1 MSVYRGNGWSVGD
14 VGSRRLATRT
24 RRWEATT
31 AELCVLDAS
40 GAVADTGVTLHVF
53 TTVPY
58 ARTGHVDWARVT
70 VRLRVWHT
78 PVFAPLVLPLDLSP
92 SRPTFPTCVP
102 AWCTWTDDATA
113 QVHTSGR
120 VGCVVCACVDGER
133 PPVDPMRRRDD
144 RITVLNTWVPGQ
156 HVVQFL
162 ALEAAPS
169 SGQVLT
175 RCTAERVVSV
185 VTSSRMEMIASPFDG
200 SGCCTLATVVDAVAN
215 GSPTVFQSSVK
226 KFISRRSV
234 WCAQEDG
241 ASHVGRSFA
250 DYSAERQQRW
260 YDQVI
265 RPILVDGLFRVC
277 TEVSSTYRL
286 FAYDARASAE
296 GPASAVPSP
305 EFYAQPYVGTY
316 KTVASARILSSFV
329 DCETPF
335 PASVSTSVLTS
346 YMRRFML
353 GLLFQGHGDA
363 QLLTSVSCALSMSHY
378 AVSLLEKYAS
388 SAVNDRLVVTLP
400 ALTIPSAGSQDATTR
415 IYPRVHSS
423 AYATTPTATTTTTD
437 QRGAFL
443 VVVCVGALD
452 DIDRDA
458 SGTMMV
464 LDVLRPRLT
473 TVGPIPSLVW
483 TTPESI
489 EEGQTYALFVARVA
503 VSRPSLY
510 LTSETRPTWCAW
522 SPDASGFVVSEAP
535 SAWLQSLQVVQL
547 AICAPAVS
555 YYARV
560 DASGVAVVATS
571 STTTGGEILQVVDV
585 QRASFDPLTQ
595 TVRVVG
601 PIAIYDVDMAYLRLA
616 VWSATMDQTY
626 LLETTP
632 KRVNRLVNAGAIVP
646 TLTVATLLGDVGAF
660 ISPIVL
666 IPNLPIWV
674 EFTFVFPG
682 TKTCFSG
689 PVEQLLSALVAT
701 PAGACVVPSPTDG
714 ANIRFGSPAQSP
726 TSLLVR
732 ITLHGDYATRPP
744 EPIQFSFQLA
754 GSSSRIPFTLPS
766 SSVWAFPHVR
776 STTIRPGVVAVG
788 ETVGFE
794 TQFDVPY
801 GRPCPPS
808 ESWLAVDV
816 LIAPIAAL
824 GFVTRSTLQDQ
835 AIVDASGEL
844 SAFWRAHGIGASS
857 LTSGTWNRDASLT
870 TTTTATLRYTYNVQE
885 DVAHGG
891 LMQMRLVGTRYLS
904 PIFTW
909 TSSGSGMLPDLDAV
923 ASPLTS
929 STIYTFPV
937 ALAIEST
944 STVEAKVETT
954 VGVFRAL
961 HTVDLAYVR
970 CVGGDGLTMGAG
982 VSRMWATFRSSSA
995 SPSAVGMVVDCS
1007 GGVVAPPQHVV
1018 DASGGSSAYV
1028 RFSRVAMASGYD
1040 SVQFSVEIRAPST
1053 MVYRTISTPIQ
1064 YVAPAPTA
1072 IRVASTVSSVH
1083 PGYVLVEGYTSVV
1096 SFTFDYGTTDHRNA
1110 FTPIARP
1117 TDYFR
1122 SLSLVDGSGQQL
1134 TAAVVTD
1141 GSGRTSLVSSAYFDA
1156 TGYTVHV
1163 PICLSSLQRPTDV
1176 RCAFAMYDRATVL
1189 YSDIVSYDQIYRFPD
1204 QPRLA
1209 QVSFPSLS
1217 TSALLDASGCVM
1229 VTVGPTVRCAVALV
1243 GGSGVLP
1250 AGGSHEVR
1258 FADGSARTVR
1268 DVANSVDTNQVET
1281 DFAINAGT
1289 STTVF
1294 ATLTLS
1300 FAGYIITY
1308 DPFPFCAPYTFPT
1321 SLVSS
1326 VQFTGTNAIAPEDS
1340 AITTLALGAV
1350 YGVDTSGSAR
1360 AVCGVGNSSNV
1371 RLTLAGGDV
1380 ASVGKPT
1387 VVSAVQVVDASG
1399 VAYGTVGAFDYTSP
1413 TVTVRSYALPTDR
1426 LPAGAGVVWF
1436 RVTLTAPDATTTS
1449 VVLASTGLA
1458 VRSVPN
1464 VAVPIPI
1471 GSTLYVLVSGSRTVS
1486 VPIRLANALAPTLP
1500 IDSTLYTSGMP
1511 VKAAVVSTDI
1521 SPAFGQAID
1530 TSGLTLSTTGNAVN
1544 ECTAM
1549 ARVTCASGTTTRIT
1563 LVLAPTR
1570 TRVAFTVD
1578 ASGGI
1583 YTFPTACS
1591 ATVERNGSS
1600 IVTVGQVATCT
1611 VACIGGSGLVP
1622 TGATHGL
1629 VVPSGEATLWSVV
1642 ASGDVSPLPSSNGR
1656 LDYKAI
1662 PLVVPPGGVGA
1673 TALWTLGFA
1682 GLTITYALSN
1692 VLTASTVYAVPTSL
1706 SVSVQFAGTSGIK
1719 PDDGSITTLAVG
1731 AAYGVDTSGSASSIC
1746 GTGNTSHITM
1756 TLVGGD
1762 VGSSVKPTAVS
1773 SVQAVDAS
1781 GVAYGTVGRFDY
1793 TSPSSTVVV
1802 RSYTVATALP
1812 ASGTVSFKV
1821 ETRSPDG
1828 LTTTLTSSAMT
1839 VVVDAT
1845 TVTLGT
1851 FATGLTLLSGASVLV
1866 PVTFGPVTPAS
1877 AEVSSSGTFGALATS
1892 VTSGSFSATYAGAA
1906 TATTFTFVVAPT
1918 RRRLTASVAATGI
1931 LVWPAS
1937 ATTAPVSASNTVTL
1951 GVASAMTTTLSASVP
1966 AGAVTA
1972 TLSALTA
1979 ADSSSGA
1986 TLGVPIVSGSV
1997 ISYTF
2002 TATSNTT
2009 YTATVTLHAGTY
2021 AKAYAQTIASEAQVY
2036 TWPTVSA
2043 VLALSGATS
2052 GSDYNVLGFAAGRAY
2067 GSATSTASTVTLTLS
2082 GLDADTPNATAVA
2095 STGAVALY
2103 VGGTLVDGG
2112 IASYT
2117 YTSATNTIAVTSM
2130 TVGTTTGSLE
2140 FRVTVTAPSG
2150 TTRVIATS
2158 GHTVYAVP
2166 NTVSVATIAGGDTY
2180 ALVVSY
2186 ATATQFTFSHTVG
2199 SIDSVL
2205 GAFASG
2211 ATTSALLT
2219 LATVPV
2225 LTATLGA
2232 TLSSSKVLGATVT
2245 TTSATATTFTFTFAV
2260 TRTTASVTVATSAIY
2275 TFPAS
2280 ATCVVVSGGPLAGS
2294 TVTLG
2299 QTCAL
2304 TYTFASALPIGA
2316 THAVS
2321 ATGATASLTTASPF
2335 TSRAS
2340 SAVYSLV
2347 PTAKQAIVS
2356 TVTVTFGGVAVP
2368 YALTALASTAVYTMP
2383 TGLTA
2388 TVSFSGSNAISA
2400 ADASL
2405 ATLAVGASYGTAAGS
2420 VVCGTGNTSSIV
2432 LALTGFDAT
2441 TTNTTEIRTGAVSC
2455 VDAVATGST
2464 YGTTP
2469 TYTYTAASHSASVGV
2484 YTLGA
2489 TAPPSGSLRFAVV
2502 VTAPDGVPTTLRSA
2516 PFVVAVD
2523 ATSATLGVVAS
2534 GVTLISGSAV
2544 SVPVAFVG
2552 ATPSGAEITA
2562 TGGSFSAI
2570 ASSVNSG
2577 AFSATYSG
2585 AASATTFTFVV
2596 TPTRRR
2602 IAVAVP
2608 STSILVWPSSA
2619 STAPANTITVG
2630 TASAMVTT
2638 LSSAVPAVVGV
2649 TLTGVTAGASV
2660 STPSVSGTAVTY
2672 TLTTTSNAACAATV
2686 TLAVAGY
2693 SQSYPQTLATADQV
2707 YAFPT
2712 GVQAVLTVSGA
2723 TTTNF
2728 AAGQTYTSAVVLSLL
2743 NVDPSPN
2750 NTNEVAATGAVRVW
2764 IGGTD
2769 VSGVVVS
2776 YTYRPATRDVLINT
2790 MRLGTQI
2797 GALQFVVTVTAPSG
2811 HTTSLITSG
2820 HSTLAV
2826 PDTVVISTLGDGYS
2840 LIASNATQTQFTFS
2854 NTNSTLNTA
2863 IGTFLSG
2870 ASTSILSVASTPT
2883 IPVSLATTFVSPRV
2897 LGATVTATAVQQTLT
2912 FTFAS
2917 TRTVVSCVVP
2927 TTSIYT
2933 FPTFATCAV
2942 VASGGG
2948 STVTVGST
2956 AVLTWTTSVVMPIT
2970 ATHSTSGAGA
2980 TYVRTTASPI
2990 ANTRT
2995 SSIVYAISPTAKQDI
3010 VCTLT
3015 LSFGGVSA
3023 TFTQT
3028 ALPASSVAD
3037 VNILSANLVIDVSA
3051 SDYTSGANLIDRISA
3066 ANVPMRGTYYPV
3078 TMLSKTGM
3086 YFRNESWNDTLI
3098 ISGCLLPK
3106 VTVRTISLWVMFPTN
3121 TGSVQWHQ
3129 MSYILDGRI
3138 SASSPYFS
3146 SVSNNTF
3153 FNPRAG
3159 YPGPPTQIGSSYA
3172 STYYHNGVAKSTSNF
3187 MNDVQLVLN
3196 VWHHVT
3202 LFLKS
3207 ANSEDIRFSVFTDWE
3222 GKRAADAILG
3232 RVYVYS
3238 SQLTAAQNTQNY
3250 QMGF

>member
-1 MSVYRGNGWSVGD
+1 
-14 VGSRRLATRT
+14 
-24 RRWEATT
+24 
-31 AELCVLDAS
+31 
-40 GAVADTGVTLHVF
+40 
-53 TTVPY
+53 
-58 ARTGHVDWARVT
+58 
-70 VRLRVWHT
+70 
-78 PVFAPLVLPLDLSP
+78 
-92 SRPTFPTCVP
+92 
-102 AWCTWTDDATA
+102 
-113 QVHTSGR
+113 
-120 VGCVVCACVDGER
+120 
-133 PPVDPMRRRDD
+133 MRRRDD
-144 RITVLNTWVPGQ
+144 RIAVLNTWVPGQ

-162 ALEAAPS
+162 VLEAAPS

-185 VTSSRMEMIASPFDG
+185 VSSGRMEMLASPFDG

-286 FAYDARASAE
+286 FSYDARASAD
-296 GPASAVPSP
+296 GPAATAQSP

-601 PIAIYDVDMAYLRLA
+601 PIVIYDVDMAYLRLA

-682 TKTCFSG
+682 NKTCFSG

-776 STTIRPGVVAVG
+776 STIIRPGVVAVG

-835 AIVDASGEL
+835 AIVDASGAL
-844 SAFWRAHGIGASS
+844 SAFWRTHGIGASS

-937 ALAIEST
+937 SLAIEST
-944 STVEAKVETT
+944 STVEAKVEAT

-970 CVGGDGLTMGAG
+970 CVGGDGLTLGAG
-982 VSRMWATFRSSSA
+982 VSRMWATFRSST

-1007 GGVVAPPQHVV
+1007 GGVVAPPSHVV
-1018 DASGGSSAYV
+1018 DASGSSSAYV
-1028 RFSRVAMASGYD
+1028 RFSRVVMASGYD
-1040 SVQFSVEIRAPST
+1040 SVQFSTEVRAPSA

-1064 YVAPAPTA
+1064 YVSPAPTA

-1096 SFTFDYGTTDHRNA
+1096 SFTFDYGTTDPRNA

-1134 TAAVVTD
+1134 TVAVVTD

-1163 PICLSSLQRPTDV
+1163 PICLSSLQRPTDFK
-1176 RCAFAMYDRATVL
+1176 CEFATYDRVAVL
-1189 YSDIVSYDQIYRFPD
+1189 YSDLVSYAQIYRFPD
-1204 QPRLA
+1204 PPRLA
-1209 QVSFPSLS
+1209 HVSFPSLS

-1229 VTVGPTVRCAVALV
+1229 VTVGSTVRCAVALV

-1268 DVANSVDTNQVET
+1268 DVANDVDTNQVVT
-1281 DFAINAGT
+1281 DFSLNAGA

-1300 FAGYIITY
+1300 FAGYTITY
-1308 DPFPFCAPYTFPT
+1308 APFPFCTPYTFPT

-1380 ASVGKPT
+1380 TSVGKPT

-1399 VAYGTVGAFDYTSP
+1399 VGYGTVGAFDYTRP
-1413 TVTVRSYALPTDR
+1413 VVTVRSYALPTDR
-1426 LPAGAGVVWF
+1426 LPVGAGVVWF
-1436 RVTLTAPDATTTS
+1436 RVTLTAPDATTS

-1521 SPAFGQAID
+1521 SPAFGQAFD
-1530 TSGLTLSTTGNAVN
+1530 TSGLTLSTAGNAIN
-1544 ECTAM
+1544 ECTAT
-1549 ARVTCASGTTTRIT
+1549 ARITCASGTTTRIS

-1622 TGATHGL
+1622 TGAKHGL

-1642 ASGDVSPLPSSNGR
+1642 AGGDVSPLPSSNGR
-1656 LDYKAI
+1656 LDYKVI
-1662 PLVVPPGGVGA
+1662 PLVVPPGGVGT

-1682 GLTITYALSN
+1682 GLTSTYALSN
-1692 VLTASTVYAVPTSL
+1692 VFTASTVYAVPTSL
-1706 SVSVQFAGTSGIK
+1706 SVSVQFAGTSGIT
-1719 PDDGSITTLAVG
+1719 PDDGSITTLALG
-1731 AAYGVDTSGSASSIC
+1731 AAYGVDTSGSAISIC

-1762 VGSSVKPTAVS
+1762 VGSIVKPTAVS

-1793 TSPSSTVVV
+1793 ASPSSTVVV
-1802 RSYTVATALP
+1802 RSYTVATTLP
-1812 ASGTVSFKV
+1812 ASGTVSFTV
-1821 ETRSPDG
+1821 VTRSPDG

-1937 ATTAPVSASNTVTL
+1937 ATTAPVSASKTVTI

-1966 AGAVTA
+1966 TGAVTA
-1972 TLSALTA
+1972 TLSALKA

-1986 TLGVPIVSGSV
+1986 TLGTPTVSGTAV
-1997 ISYTF
+1997 SYTL
-2002 TATSNTT
+2002 TPTSNTT
-2009 YTATVTLHAGTY
+2009 YTATLTLGAGTY
-2021 AKAYAQTIASEAQVY
+2021 SKAYTAQTLATSEQVY
-2036 TWPTVSA
+2036 AWPTGVT
-2043 VLALSGATS
+2043 ALMALNGASSGP
-2052 GSDYNVLGFAAGRAY
+2052 DYNVLGFAAGRTY
-2067 GSATSTASTVTLTLS
+2067 SSAASPPSTITLTLT
-2082 GLDADTPNATAVA
+2082 GIDTSPTNTAAVA
-2095 STGAVALY
+2095 ATGAVRVY
-2103 VGGTLVDGG
+2103 VGGTLVAGSVS
-2112 IASYT
+2112 AYT
-2117 YTSATNTIAVTSM
+2117 YESATNRVTVTSM
-2130 TVGTTTGSLE
+2130 TLDTTTGSLE
-2140 FRVTVTAPSG
+2140 FGVTVTAPSG
-2150 TTRVIATS
+2150 AVMELKSS

-2166 NTVSVATIAGGDTY
+2166 NTVSVSTIAGGDTY
-2180 ALVVSY
+2180 KLVASY
-2186 ATATQFTFSHTVG
+2186 ETATKFTFSHTV
-2199 SIDSVL
+2199 SAIDSAL

-2219 LATVPV
+2219 LATTPAI
-2225 LTATLGA
+2225 TATLGT
-2232 TLSSSKVLGATVT
+2232 TLVASRVLGATVT
-2245 TTSATATTFTFTFAV
+2245 ATSATATMFTFTFV
-2260 TRTTASVTVATSAIY
+2260 LTRTTATGTVASADIY
-2275 TFPAS
+2275 TFPS
-2280 ATCVVVSGGPLAGS
+2280 VLSCSVVSDGPLGGT

-2304 TYTFASALPIGA
+2304 TYTFTSAFPIGA

-2347 PTAKQAIVS
+2347 PTAKQAIVA
-2356 TVTVTFGGVAVP
+2356 TVTVTFGGVSVP
-2368 YALTALASTAVYTMP
+2368 YAMTALASTAVYTMP

-2400 ADASL
+2400 ADSSL
-2405 ATLAVGASYGTAAGS
+2405 TTLAVGASYGTAAGS
-2420 VVCGTGNTSSIV
+2420 VVCGAGNTSSIV

-2441 TTNTTEIRTGAVSC
+2441 TTNTTEIRTGSVSC
-2455 VDAVATGST
+2455 VDAVATGTT

-2489 TAPPSGSLRFAVV
+2489 TAPPSGSVRFAVV

-2516 PFVVAVD
+2516 PYAVAVD

-2562 TGGSFSAI
+2562 TGGSFSALS
-2570 ASSVNSG
+2570 SSVSAG
-2577 AFSATYSG
+2577 SFSATYSG

-2619 STAPANTITVG
+2619 TTAPVNTITVG

-2638 LSSAVPAVVGV
+2638 LSSAVPAVVGATV
-2649 TLTGVTAGASV
+2649 TGVTAGASV
-2660 STPSVSGTAVTY
+2660 STPSVSGTSVTY
-2672 TLTTTSNAACAATV
+2672 TLTTTANATCTATV

-2707 YAFPT
+2707 VFPRA
-2712 GVQAVLTVSGA
+2712 AVMKRGSNYIQLAEEISLS
-2723 TTTNF
+2723 
-2728 AAGQTYTSAVVLSLL
+2728 TYTVEFWIKSTDTVEERGILGRAGDRLGQNVRNGKLYTGNGRDSTATICDNKWHHCAVVFAHG
-2743 NVDPSPN
+2743 
-2750 NTNEVAATGAVRVW
+2750 NTQYIIDGKMDISGRFDNGTSMVPMYIGRSWTPGFTGAL
-2764 IGGTD
+2764 
-2769 VSGVVVS
+2769 
-2776 YTYRPATRDVLINT
+2776 RDV
-2790 MRLGTQI
+2790 RLWSVARTQ
-2797 GALQFVVTVTAPSG
+2797 AE
-2811 HTTSLITSG
+2811 
-2820 HSTLAV
+2820 
-2826 PDTVVISTLGDGYS
+2826 
-2840 LIASNATQTQFTFS
+2840 IASNKDTPPPS
-2854 NTNSTLNTA
+2854 NSSNLV
-2863 IGTFLSG
+2863 FRFPLSG
-2870 ASTSILSVASTPT
+2870 STDDV
-2883 IPVSLATTFVSPRV
+2883 VSNRAY
-2897 LGATVTATAVQQTLT
+2897 TVTET
-2912 FTFAS
+2912 FT
-2917 TRTVVSCVVP
+2917 
-2927 TTSIYT
+2927 Y
-2933 FPTFATCAV
+2933 
-2942 VASGGG
+2942 
-2948 STVTVGST
+2948 
-2956 AVLTWTTSVVMPIT
+2956 
-2970 ATHSTSGAGA
+2970 
-2980 TYVRTTASPI
+2980 
-2990 ANTRT
+2990 
-2995 SSIVYAISPTAKQDI
+2995 Q
-3010 VCTLT
+3010 
-3015 LSFGGVSA
+3015 
-3023 TFTQT
+3023 
-3028 ALPASSVAD
+3028 
-3037 VNILSANLVIDVSA
+3037 
-3051 SDYTSGANLIDRISA
+3051 
-3066 ANVPMRGTYYPV
+3066 PV
-3078 TMLSKTGM
+3078 
-3086 YFRNESWNDTLI
+3086 
-3098 ISGCLLPK
+3098 
-3106 VTVRTISLWVMFPTN
+3106 
-3121 TGSVQWHQ
+3121 
-3129 MSYILDGRI
+3129 
-3138 SASSPYFS
+3138 
-3146 SVSNNTF
+3146 
-3153 FNPRAG
+3153 
-3159 YPGPPTQIGSSYA
+3159 
-3172 STYYHNGVAKSTSNF
+3172 
-3187 MNDVQLVLN
+3187 
-3196 VWHHVT
+3196 
-3202 LFLKS
+3202 
-3207 ANSEDIRFSVFTDWE
+3207 
-3222 GKRAADAILG
+3222 
-3232 RVYVYS
+3232 
-3238 SQLTAAQNTQNY
+3238 
-3250 QMGF
+3250 

>member
-1 MSVYRGNGWSVGD
+1 M
-14 VGSRRLATRT
+14 
-24 RRWEATT
+24 
-31 AELCVLDAS
+31 
-40 GAVADTGVTLHVF
+40 
-53 TTVPY
+53 
-58 ARTGHVDWARVT
+58 
-70 VRLRVWHT
+70 
-78 PVFAPLVLPLDLSP
+78 
-92 SRPTFPTCVP
+92 
-102 AWCTWTDDATA
+102 
-113 QVHTSGR
+113 
-120 VGCVVCACVDGER
+120 
-133 PPVDPMRRRDD
+133 
-144 RITVLNTWVPGQ
+144 
-156 HVVQFL
+156 
-162 ALEAAPS
+162 LEVKAS

-185 VTSSRMEMIASPFDG
+185 VTSSRMEMHASPLDG
-200 SGCCTLATVVDAVAN
+200 SGGRSAVVAVPS
-215 GSPTVFQSSVK
+215 GSPIVFLSTVH
-226 KFISRRSV
+226 KFTSQYSV
-234 WCAQEDG
+234 WCAPEATNHG
-241 ASHVGRSFA
+241 AGRTFA
-250 DYSAERQQRW
+250 DYSAERQRRW

-277 TEVSSTYRL
+277 TEVSSTSRL
-286 FAYDARASAE
+286 LEYDATE
-296 GPASAVPSP
+296 NDDGPSP
-305 EFYAQPYVGTY
+305 TTVQPRLYTQPYIGAY
-316 KTVASARILSSFV
+316 KQVTSARILNAFV
-329 DCETPF
+329 DCETPR
-335 PASVSTSVLTS
+335 PASSSTSVLTA
-346 YMRRFML
+346 YMRRFMQR
-353 GLLFQGHGDA
+353 LLFRDGGGEDA
-363 QLLTSVSCALSMSHY
+363 RLLASVSCASSMSPY
-378 AVSLLEKYAS
+378 ALSLLEQYAS
-388 SAVNDRLVVTLP
+388 STVNDRVIIVLP
-400 ALTIPSAGSQDATTR
+400 ALTVSSGSGGGGDTETAATR

-423 AYATTPTATTTTTD
+423 ANTTTTD

-443 VVVCVGALD
+443 VVVRVGAID

-458 SGTMMV
+458 SGGAAV
-464 LDVLRPRLT
+464 RVVDAVRPRLM
-473 TVGPIPSLVW
+473 TVGPLPSLAW
-483 TTPESI
+483 TTPEWI
-489 EEGQTYALFVARVA
+489 EEGLTYASLVARVV
-503 VSRPSLY
+503 VSRPSLF
-510 LTSETRPTWCAW
+510 LTSETSPTWCAW
-522 SPDASGFVVSEAP
+522 SPDASGFLVSDAP

-555 YYARV
+555 YYAPN
-560 DASGVAVVATS
+560 DTSGVTVVATS
-571 STTTGGEILQVVDV
+571 STTAGDRMIVQDVDV

-595 TVRVVG
+595 TVHVAG
-601 PIAIYDVDMAYLRLA
+601 PIVVYDVDVAYMRIA

-632 KRVNRLVNAGAIVP
+632 KRVNRLVNAGAIAP
-646 TLTVATLLGDVGAF
+646 TLTVATLLGGGGG
-660 ISPIVL
+660 SLWPIVL

-682 TKTCFSG
+682 NKTCFSG

-701 PAGACVVPSPTDG
+701 PPGACVVPSPTDG
-714 ANIRFGSPAQSP
+714 AGIRFGAPAQSP

-732 ITLHGDYATRPP
+732 ITLNGDYATLPP
-744 EPIQFSFQLA
+744 EPIQFAFQMA

-816 LIAPIAAL
+816 LVAPLAAL
-824 GFVTRSTLQDQ
+824 GFVAHSALQDQ
-835 AIVDASGEL
+835 AIVDASGAL
-844 SAFWRAHGIGASS
+844 SAFWRDHGIGASS
-857 LTSGTWNRDASLT
+857 LTSGTWSRDAST
-870 TTTTATLRYTYNVQE
+870 GTTTATLRYTYHVQE

-909 TSSGSGMLPDLDAV
+909 TSTGSGMLPNLDAV

-937 ALAIEST
+937 SLAIETT
-944 STVEAKVETT
+944 STVETT

-961 HTVDLAYVR
+961 HTVDLTYVR
-970 CVGGDGLTMGAG
+970 CVGGDGLTLGAG
-982 VSRMWATFRSSSA
+982 VSRMWATFRSSTT
-995 SPSAVGMVVDCS
+995 SPSAVDDMVVDCS
-1007 GGVVAPPQHVV
+1007 GGVVEPPSHVV

-1028 RFSRVAMASGYD
+1028 RFSRVVMASGYD
-1040 SVQFSVEIRAPST
+1040 SVQFSIEVRAPST
-1053 MVYRTISTPIQ
+1053 MVYRTISTPSQ

-1083 PGYVLVEGYTSVV
+1083 PGYVLVEGYTTVV
-1096 SFTFDYGTTDHRNA
+1096 SFTFDYGVTTDPRNA
-1110 FTPIARP
+1110 FTLFARP

-1122 SLSLVDGSGQQL
+1122 SLSLVDGSGQPL
-1134 TAAVVTD
+1134 TPAVAVVTD

-1163 PICLSSLQRPTDV
+1163 PICLSSLQRPSDLK
-1176 RCAFAMYDRATVL
+1176 CAFEMYDRASVL
-1189 YSDIVSYDQIYRFPD
+1189 YSDLVSYAEIYRFPD
-1204 QPRLA
+1204 PPMLA

-1217 TSALLDASGCVM
+1217 TSALLDASGCVI

-1258 FADGSARTVR
+1258 FYDGSARTVR
-1268 DVANSVDTNQVET
+1268 DVANFVDTNQVST
-1281 DFAINAGT
+1281 DFALDAGT

-1294 ATLTLS
+1294 ATLSLS
-1300 FAGYIITY
+1300 FAGYTRTY
-1308 DPFPFCAPYTFPT
+1308 VPFPFCTPYTFPT

-1326 VQFTGTNAIAPEDS
+1326 VQFTGSNGITVEDGAIS
-1340 AITTLALGAV
+1340 TLALGAV
-1350 YGVDTSGSAR
+1350 YGVDTSMNAR
-1360 AVCGVGNSSNV
+1360 AVCGVGNSSSV

-1399 VAYGTVGAFDYTSP
+1399 VGYGTVGAFDYTSP

-1426 LPAGAGVVWF
+1426 MPVGAGVVWF
-1436 RVTLTAPDATTTS
+1436 RVTLTAPDATTKS

-1464 VAVPIPI
+1464 VAVPLPI
-1471 GSTLYVLVSGSRTVS
+1471 GGTSYVLVGGGKTVN
-1486 VPIRLANALAPTLP
+1486 VPIRLANALAPSLGL
-1500 IDSTLYTSGMP
+1500 DASLYASGVLVSASLASSRISPTSS
-1511 VKAAVVSTDI
+1511 AVVDV
-1521 SPAFGQAID
+1521 
-1530 TSGLTLSTTGNAVN
+1530 SGLVISTADSAVN
-1544 ECTAM
+1544 ECTATV
-1549 ARVTCASGTTTRIT
+1549 RITCASGTTVTSLT
-1563 LVLAPTR
+1563 FVLAQTR
-1570 TRVAFTVD
+1570 VRVAFTVD
-1578 ASGGI
+1578 GLAGGGI

-1591 ATVERNGSS
+1591 ATVARNGSS

-1642 ASGDVSPLPSSNGR
+1642 VGGDVSPLPSSNGR
-1656 LDYKAI
+1656 LHYKVI
-1662 PLVVPPGGVGA
+1662 PLVVPPGGVGT

-1682 GLTITYALSN
+1682 GLTSTYVLSN

-1706 SVSVQFAGTSGIK
+1706 SASLQFVGTSGIT
-1719 PDDGSITTLAVG
+1719 PDDGSITALALG
-1731 AAYGVDTSGSASSIC
+1731 AAYGVDTSGNASSIC
-1746 GTGNTSHITM
+1746 GTGNTSHILM

-1762 VGSSVKPTAVS
+1762 VGSSVKPTAVVA
-1773 SVQAVDAS
+1773 VQAVDAS

-1793 TSPSSTVVV
+1793 TFPSSTVVV

-1812 ASGTVSFKV
+1812 ASGTVSFTV
-1821 ETRSPDG
+1821 DTRSPDG
-1828 LTTTLTSSAMT
+1828 LTTTLNSSAMT

-1851 FATGLTLLSGASVLV
+1851 FATGLTLLSGASVSV
-1866 PVTFGPVTPAS
+1866 PVTFGPATPVS
-1877 AEVSSSGTFGALATS
+1877 AEVSSSGTFSSLATS
-1892 VTSGSFSATYAGAA
+1892 VTSGSFAATYAGAA
-1906 TATTFTFVVAPT
+1906 ATTTFTFVVAPT
-1918 RRRLTASVAATGI
+1918 RRRLTANVAATGI

-1937 ATTAPVSASNTVTL
+1937 ATTAPVSASNTVTI

-1986 TLGVPIVSGSV
+1986 TLGVPSVSGSV
-1997 ISYTF
+1997 ISYTL

-2043 VLALSGATS
+2043 VLALNGATS
-2052 GSDYNVLGFAAGRAY
+2052 GSDHNVLGFAAGRAY
-2067 GSATSTASTVTLTLS
+2067 GSATSTASTVTLTLG
-2082 GLDADTPNATAVA
+2082 GLDANTPNATAVA

-2103 VGGTLVDGG
+2103 VGGTLVSGG

-2117 YTSATNTIAVTSM
+2117 YTSATNTVSVTSM
-2130 TVGTTTGSLE
+2130 TIGTTTGSLE

-2150 TTRVIATS
+2150 ATRVIATS
-2158 GHTVYAVP
+2158 GHAVYAVP
-2166 NTVSVATIAGGDTY
+2166 NTVNIATIAGGDTY

-2186 ATATQFTFSHTVG
+2186 ATATQFTFSHTV
-2199 SIDSVL
+2199 STIDSAL
-2205 GAFASG
+2205 SAFASG

-2225 LTATLGA
+2225 ITATLGT
-2232 TLSSSKVLGATVT
+2232 TLVASRVLGATVT
-2245 TTSATATTFTFTFAV
+2245 TTSTTATTFTFTFV
-2260 TRTTASVTVATSAIY
+2260 STRTTAAVTVATSAIY

-2280 ATCVVVSGGPLAGS
+2280 ATCAVVSGGPLGGS
-2294 TVTLG
+2294 TVTIG

-2304 TYTFASALPIGA
+2304 TYTFSSTLPIGA

-2321 ATGATASLTTASPF
+2321 ATGATATLTTASPF

-2356 TVTVTFGGVAVP
+2356 TVTVTFGGVTVP

-2388 TVSFSGSNAISA
+2388 TASFSGSNAISA

-2420 VVCGTGNTSSIV
+2420 VVCGTGNTSAIV

-2455 VDAVATGST
+2455 VDAVSTGTT

-2484 YTLGA
+2484 YTLGT
-2489 TAPPSGSLRFAVV
+2489 TAPPSGSVRFAVV

-2544 SVPVAFVG
+2544 SVPVTFVG

-2562 TGGSFSAI
+2562 TGGTFSAI
-2570 ASSVNSG
+2570 ASSVSSG

-2602 IAVAVP
+2602 IAVTVP

-2619 STAPANTITVG
+2619 TTAPVNTITVG

-2649 TLTGVTAGASV
+2649 TVTGVTAGASV

-2672 TLTTTSNAACAATV
+2672 ILTTTANATCTATV

-2743 NVDPSPN
+2743 NVDASPN
-2750 NTNEVAATGAVRVW
+2750 NTNEVAVTGAVRVW
-2764 IGGTD
+2764 VGGAV
-2769 VSGVVVS
+2769 VSGVVAS
-2776 YTYRPATRDVLINT
+2776 YTYRPATHDVLINT
-2790 MRLGTQI
+2790 MTLGTQT
-2797 GALQFVVTVTAPSG
+2797 GALQFGVTVTAPSNAA
-2811 HTTSLITSG
+2811 TLEVLSSG
-2820 HSTLAV
+2820 HAVVAV
-2826 PDTVVISTLGDGYS
+2826 PNTVTIASIAGGGYS
-2840 LIASNATQTQFTFS
+2840 LVASMAMRTQFTFS
-2854 NTNSTLNTA
+2854 HANTTIHAALGNFS
-2863 IGTFLSG
+2863 SG
-2870 ASTSILSVASTPT
+2870 ASTSIVTVASTPT
-2883 IPVSLATTFVSPRV
+2883 IPVVLEATFAATRVIGATITATT
-2897 LGATVTATAVQQTLT
+2897 AQQTLM
-2912 FTFAS
+2912 FTFVA
-2917 TRTVVSCVVP
+2917 TRTVVSCVVAAAA
-2927 TTSIYT
+2927 IYT
-2933 FPTFATCAV
+2933 FPTSCSTTV
-2942 VASGGG
+2942 VASNG
-2948 STVTVGST
+2948 
-2956 AVLTWTTSVVMPIT
+2956 
-2970 ATHSTSGAGA
+2970 
-2980 TYVRTTASPI
+2980 
-2990 ANTRT
+2990 
-2995 SSIVYAISPTAKQDI
+2995 SSIVDVGQVASCTVACIGGSGLVPTGATHALTVPPGEATLWSVVAGGDASPLLTQSGQINYKISPLAFPSVGTSGSLTLGFAGLTRTYALSNVFTPSTVAYPLPTSITQTTLTSHALLVSTTSTAH
-3010 VCTLT
+3010 TLT
-3015 LSFGGVSA
+3015 LSGANTANLSASNIAVYLNTSNTPVSNCTVAGYVAA
-3023 TFTQT
+3023 TGIVTFSVTPTVSGINTMYVRITAPVPGSTQT
-3028 ALPASSVAD
+3028 TTLAHATTVMVLLNVSQ
-3037 VNILSANLVIDVSA
+3037 LSQFI
-3051 SDYTSGANLIDRISA
+3051 
-3066 ANVPMRGTYYPV
+3066 
-3078 TMLSKTGM
+3078 
-3086 YFRNESWNDTLI
+3086 
-3098 ISGCLLPK
+3098 
-3106 VTVRTISLWVMFPTN
+3106 MFPTKSATPGWEQHHAMFARTSASSLSPAYTSFVRAVYDN
-3121 TGSVQWHQ
+3121 TLYETLSSVTWDSVTGSVTNMRLKSTNYGPTNEFWT
-3129 MSYILDGRI
+3129 
-3138 SASSPYFS
+3138 ASNSPIAACFAAP
-3146 SVSNNTF
+3146 VSNVGTSGGGLDATIVADN
-3153 FNPRAG
+3153 G
-3159 YPGPPTQIGSSYA
+3159 QSYGQFWD
-3172 STYYHNGVAKSTSNF
+3172 N
-3187 MNDVQLVLN
+3187 
-3196 VWHHVT
+3196 
-3202 LFLKS
+3202 S
-3207 ANSEDIRFSVFTDWE
+3207 ANSPGFIRWGYKFQVTARSVGICAWDDGYLTNRNWRNGTYTLAGFASNAFT
-3222 GKRAADAILG
+3222 GGTTLVSGSCSTIGISTLG
-3232 RVYVYS
+3232 RNYTWFTLTTTGSYAYYELRYS
-3238 SQLTAAQNTQNY
+3238 LPHNSFTWPVLLCGTP
-3250 QMGF
+3250 